1 MLFHPI
7 AEVLQRT
14 HELFEGLAAVTTVS
28 ISHSLESRTNRD
40 GSHLEASALGSRSSL
55 IHILYALLR
64 GHGTHGIQVNLQ
76 VLHRFQRHTN
86 LEIFRFA
93 RSSRSS
99 DRIVEQQPVV
109 LSCLL
114 DVTIANETEGEIQT
128 RRHDALFGLSE
139 SITNRRQEAWQR
151 ELVVV
156 AITEAHIS
164 CHHCHTG
171 NSLHG
176 LVPSLLLQR
185 SLRKHIHLQLRS
197 RIHLRGNADC
207 VIIQHLIF
215 QVEGLS
221 ILSLSRDNQT
231 LRILAV
237 LYVHI
242 FFLQIILFGIILLG
256 LILFR
261 LFRLFS
267 ILCFSLISRSL
278 SLFPGSLIL
287 LFFQVFSIS

>member
-99 DRIVEQQPVV
+99 DGIVEQQPVV

-139 SITNRRQEAWQR
+139 SITDRRQEAWQR
-151 ELVVV
+151 ELVIV

-176 LVPSLLLQR
+176 FVPPLFLQR

-197 RIHLRGNADC
+197 RIHLGGNTDG
-207 VIIQHLIF
+207 VIIHYLVF
-215 QVEGLS
+215 QMEGLS
-221 ILSLSRDNQT
+221 ILSLSRDNQA
-231 LRILAV
+231 LCILAV

-242 FFLQIILFGIILLG
+242 LFLGISLLS

-261 LFRLFS
+261 LLRLFS
-267 ILCFSLISRSL
+267 ILYFSLISRSL
-278 SLFPGSLIL
+278 CLFPGSLIL
-287 LFFQVFSIS
+287 LFLQVFSIS